1 MIKEAPLTC
10 HPEPAHLL
18 PGPAVLPHKEG
29 VGGAAAFQQTS
40 LVAVT
45 EGDNQEQEEQ
55 VKVEKEQEVVVEG
68 ERYMSPHHSHSTDS
82 TARADLLNRV
92 ITI

>member
-29 VGGAAAFQQTS
+29 VGGAAALQEAALVSQT
-40 LVAVT
+40 A
-45 EGDNQEQEEQ
+45 GEQEEQ
-55 VKVEKEQEVVVEG
+55 EEQEEI
-68 ERYMSPHHSHSTDS
+68 SLSTHHSLRTDCPTLAGS
-82 TARADLLNRV
+82 PPQPSSV
-92 ITI
+92 S